1 MVSSELDNVD
11 KGILY
16 LLQENARTNTTTDI
30 GEKVGVSSSTV
41 SNRIKKLED
50 QGIVTGYHPTVDYEE
65 TGMDHHLLI
74 IGTVPFEE
82 REAVADEIM
91 DVSGVVCLR
100 ELLLDTANLTIEL
113 VGRAQEDMEQAIAEL
128 NSIGVD
134 IERMAMLNRER
145 TQPYNHFGKQYVNE
159 EDTG

>member
-1 MVSSELDNVD
+1 MVSDELDNVD

-16 LLQENARTNTTTDI
+16 LLQENARTNTTTAI

-50 QGIVTGYHPTVDYEE
+50 QEIVTGYHPTVDYEK
-65 TGMDHHLLI
+65 TGMDHHLLV

-91 DVSGVVCLR
+91 NVSGVVCLR

-159 EDTG
+159 EETG